1 MNRFGVIV
9 AIWIEYEC
17 GCINNIKYLYI
28 LYAIQFTKQAHP
40 SG

>member
-17 GCINNIKYLYI
+17 GCNNNIKYLYI
-28 LYAIQFTKQAHP
+28 LHTIQFTKQAHLL
-40 SG
+40 G